1 MDAMEQRDVIC
12 YREETVSSP
21 GVPPA
26 QPQAANSHS
35 PHSAGKT
42 RTSLIWGVG
51 GTVLSVVGFIGMIL
65 FEEYNSLMLELRGDL
80 KHYYETSGDL
90 VKKESFHKLRDR
102 VIDCCKDVQAANAA
116 RVQLEQELRAS
127 EKARDELARE
137 LRQMRERLAF
147 IEGRQTATS
156 QDNRDHQ

>member
-1 MDAMEQRDVIC
+1 MEQSHLVC
-12 YREETVSSP
+12 YREDTVTSP
-21 GVPPA
+21 VAPPN
-26 QPQAANSHS
+26 PNSAAAVAS
-35 PHSAGKT
+35 PFPGGRT

-51 GTVLSVVGFIGMIL
+51 GTVLSVVGFIGMIM

-80 KHYYETSGDL
+80 KHYYETSGEL
-90 VKKESFHKLRDR
+90 VKKDSFHKLRDR

-137 LRQMRERLAF
+137 LRQMRERVAF
-147 IEGRQTATS
+147 IEGWQTATS
-156 QDNRDHQ
+156 DEKRQQ